1 MKKFFVS
8 FVAIII
14 SLSLAGCTPDSGS
27 GVQNNGSSTTTSA
40 PSTYEYTST
49 SGRYL
54 LELEYGS
61 NIWSYTVSANLP
73 SPCYNFTVNTMIME
87 SYPERVSIN
96 VVESVDSDLVCA
108 QVITPKSLQGTIS
121 VSPYATF
128 SLETSEV

>member
-54 LELEYGS
+54 LELE
-61 NIWSYTVSANLP
+61 IWIKHMVIHCICQ
-73 SPCYNFTVNTMIME
+73 SPQPV
-87 SYPERVSIN
+87 
-96 VVESVDSDLVCA
+96 
-108 QVITPKSLQGTIS
+108 LQFHREHYDHGELS
-121 VSPYATF
+121 
-128 SLETSEV
+128 